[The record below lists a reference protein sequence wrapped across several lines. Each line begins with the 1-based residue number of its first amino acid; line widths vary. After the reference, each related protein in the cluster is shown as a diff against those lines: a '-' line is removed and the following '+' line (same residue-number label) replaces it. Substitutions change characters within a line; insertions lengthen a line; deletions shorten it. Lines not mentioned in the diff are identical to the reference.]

1 MIFFNNYFVGNL
13 RKDHVAERFVIVNP
27 LATKPTKTKKNPF
40 KPGNESMTNPSV
52 LSLVLKDGML
62 QRLQDEYDTDSVK
75 NWAVRVVP
83 AINPAVDIET
93 ENSYSDHPLYS
104 EPSYGYHYNI
114 IATPDETK
122 TLATIDVEQWGYVLS
137 VVQDRLRWLYTQ
149 KGVAYVAIYA
159 DSGKASGTKIEH
171 PHLNMISFS
180 TIPPKIEEEA
190 NSSHRILNEKGVYPM
205 SQLVNSESGGPR
217 QILQTEGFIALSPWA
232 PSHPYEFWICPKKH
246 ATSFSKISQKEIND
260 LALILRASLGGLSTS
275 IKDVS
280 FNIAFH
286 LSPEKKNSKQIH
298 WHVEVYPQTTPRSGL
313 DLGFGIFMNELTP
326 EKAAEELGAAC
337 RKELSLLV
345 GII

>member
-1 MIFFNNYFVGNL
+1 MGNL

-27 LATKPTKTKKNPF
+27 PKIKYPKTKKNPF
-40 KPGNESMTNPSV
+40 KSGNESSTNPSV

-62 QRLQDEYDTDSVK
+62 QRLQDDEGDSVK
-75 NWAVRVVP
+75 NWVVRVVP
-83 AINPAVDIET
+83 AINPAVNIET

-104 EPSYGYHYNI
+104 EPAYGYHYNV
-114 IATPDETK
+114 IASPNEK
-122 TLATIDVEQWGYVLS
+122 ETLATISVEQWGYVLS
-137 VVQDRLRWLYTQ
+137 VIQDRLRWLYTQ

-159 DSGKASGTKIEH
+159 DSGKNSGSKVNH
-171 PHLNMISFS
+171 PHLHMMSFS
-180 TIPPKIEEEA
+180 TIPPKIDEEA

-205 SQLVNSESGGPR
+205 SQLVSSELGGPR

-260 LALILRASLGGLSTS
+260 LALILRATLGGLSNS
-275 IKDVS
+275 VKDVS

-298 WHVEVYPQTTPRSGL
+298 WHLEIYPQTAPWSGL
-313 DLGFGIFMNELTP
+313 ELGFGIFLNELTP
-326 EKAAEELGAAC
+326 EKAAAELGSAC
-337 RKELSLLV
+337 RKELSALV

>member
-1 MIFFNNYFVGNL
+1 MGNL

-27 LATKPTKTKKNPF
+27 LKTKISKTKKNPF

-62 QRLQDEYDTDSVK
+62 QRLQDEDDTDSVK

-104 EPSYGYHYNI
+104 EPAYGYHYNI
-114 IATPDETK
+114 IASPEEK
-122 TLATIDVEQWGYVLS
+122 ETLATISVEQWGYVLS

-159 DSGKASGTKIEH
+159 DSGKNSGT
-171 PHLNMISFS
+171 
-180 TIPPKIEEEA
+180 KIEEEA

-205 SQLVNSESGGPR
+205 SQLVCSESGGPR

-246 ATSFSKISQKEIND
+246 ATSFSKISQKEIVD
-260 LALILRASLGGLSTS
+260 LALILRATLGGLSNS

-298 WHVEVYPQTTPRSGL
+298 WHVEVYPQTIPWSGL
-313 DLGFGIFMNELTP
+313 ELGFGIFLNELTP
-326 EKAAEELGAAC
+326 EKAAEELGSAC
-337 RKELSLLV
+337 RKELSALV
-345 GII
+345 GIL